1 MSATATNLARVPTPE
16 TRWDPTKIVASI
28 DIIRT
33 NAEAFA
39 NDAIAWYFHKKTAKA
54 RMSRICRAAS
64 IAFISTG
71 GIIPLLSS
79 VSFINQKVVNLSAWG
94 YVLLGVGASFIALD
108 KFFGFSSGWT
118 RYILAA
124 QAIQKTTYSFEID
137 WTRLRARVGTREPV
151 QTEVEE
157 FLQIAKTLYEAVSSC
172 IAQETQQWATEFQQ
186 SLADLE
192 LATQAKIR
200 VNEPGALSV
209 SLTNAG
215 TMDSKPEVFIDDL
228 SFGVTDGKSWAIA
241 RLAPGQHVVR
251 VVSSIGGK
259 RVEAS
264 EIATVPPG
272 GKTQVSLSLI

>member
-1 MSATATNLARVPTPE
+1 M
-16 TRWDPTKIVASI
+16 
-28 DIIRT
+28 
-33 NAEAFA
+33 
-39 NDAIAWYFHKKTAKA
+39 
-54 RMSRICRAAS
+54 
-64 IAFISTG
+64 
-71 GIIPLLSS
+71 
-79 VSFINQKVVNLSAWG
+79 
-94 YVLLGVGASFIALD
+94 
-108 KFFGFSSGWT
+108 
-118 RYILAA
+118 
-124 QAIQKTTYSFEID
+124 
-137 WTRLRARVGTREPV
+137 RARVGTREPV